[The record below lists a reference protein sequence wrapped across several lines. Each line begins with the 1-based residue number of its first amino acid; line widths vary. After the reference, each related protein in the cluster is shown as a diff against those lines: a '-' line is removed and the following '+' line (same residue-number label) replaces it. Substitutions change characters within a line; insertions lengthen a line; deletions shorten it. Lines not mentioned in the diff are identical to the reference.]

1 MLVPQRAVPL
11 HLKCEIAVQMRI
23 EIVSQ
28 CNENFLKEIIDSY
41 WVKVKLNGDL
51 I

>member
-11 HLKCEIAVQMRI
+11 HLKCEIAVQMCI

-28 CNENFLKEIIDSY
+28 CNEDFLTAVIDSH
-41 WVKVKLNGDL
+41 
-51 I
+51 